1 MTGSCIIIIRGVRWG
16 LRLCI
21 FAKGGLV
28 MKKLIALMLALGM
41 VVLGGVGALA
51 DADDT
56 QEAPEA
62 ADTAAA
68 ATEEDS
74 LAAEIDGLSDETL
87 MALKLV
93 VDREF
98 SERFV
103 NDSARI
109 YDGIYT
115 VGEDIAPGEYVLVAE
130 SHAGGEYDIVRI
142 LVGWAE
148 KDETVIDTSIDDG
161 GNMRVTLEAGMVF
174 AIKNTG
180 VAYLR
185 TVGSPDWAVKD

>member
-1 MTGSCIIIIRGVRWG
+1 
-16 LRLCI
+16 
-21 FAKGGLV
+21 

-62 ADTAAA
+62 TDTAAA

-98 SERFV
+98 SERFI

-115 VGEDIAPGEYVLVAE
+115 VGEDIAPGEYAFVVDAATNEYGSYIVAGWPTDNKE
-130 SHAGGEYDIVRI
+130 DVILDTTVDAGGGIRVKLE
-142 LVGWAE
+142 
-148 KDETVIDTSIDDG
+148 DG
-161 GNMRVTLEAGMVF
+161 MML
-174 AIKNTG
+174 AIKRAS

-185 TVGSPDWAVKD
+185 RIEGADWAVKD